1 MNRLVEPR
9 FSLAV
14 AITLS
19 ICGLSSAMTVI
30 YPEVTLS
37 GGFQCGHFPEKWD
50 LTLCPLTISFTVDL
64 TGMVDDFGDGAHAWS
79 EFGVRT
85 VGYGDFNPTWMEGG
99 AGMWLATDYDWTAD
113 TFDPDPAGKPTQDM
127 DDKLILQRGGGIDE
141 SYYDLPASPPN
152 SGANHRLWFDR
163 DGVDQWQAQ
172 SPLAVDGGTYNTE
185 GTYQVVLML
194 SAIDENSGNA
204 YMTVNGLYQG
214 FETDGNWNTMELTPA
229 GMTFT
234 GNMHAMQVFYGL
246 YGYGATHSA
255 TFSNIT
261 VTGCTPEPLSLGVF
275 SLGVALLVA
284 RRKRRS
290 VSTSAR

>member
-1 MNRLVEPR
+1 MNRLVKPR

-79 EFGVRT
+79 EFGVRAA
-85 VGYGDFNPTWMEGG
+85 GYGDFNPTWMEGG
-99 AGMWLATDYDWTAD
+99 AGVWLATDYDWTAD
-113 TFDPDPAGKPTQDM
+113 TFDPDPPGKPTQDI
-127 DDKLILQRGGGIDE
+127 DDKLILQRGGGMGE
-141 SYYDLPASPPN
+141 GAYNLPASPPN
-152 SGANHRLWFDR
+152 QWANHRIWFDR

-172 SPLAVDGGTYNTE
+172 NPLMVDGGTYNTG

-194 SAIDENSGNA
+194 SAINETTGNA
-204 YMTVNGLYQG
+204 YMTINGLYQG
-214 FETDGNWNTMELTPA
+214 FETDGNWNTMELT
-229 GMTFT
+229 
-234 GNMHAMQVFYGL
+234 
-246 YGYGATHSA
+246 SA

-261 VTGCTPEPLSLGVF
+261 VIVCTPEP
-275 SLGVALLVA
+275 
-284 RRKRRS
+284 
-290 VSTSAR
+290 